1 MNLRKDHSHAMFCF
15 QHANIKLQ
23 IDFSSSATLTVD
35 VLYHSHD
42 TFYRTDFGETFPDF
56 SIFLE
61 DSVIFEDLTVVN
73 VLARVVMKNVANC
86 DMQYELR
93 NFVNY

>member
-1 MNLRKDHSHAMFCF
+1 
-15 QHANIKLQ
+15 
-23 IDFSSSATLTVD
+23 
-35 VLYHSHD
+35 
-42 TFYRTDFGETFPDF
+42 
-56 SIFLE
+56 
-61 DSVIFEDLTVVN
+61 VN